1 MLFAKTLLV
10 AGVFAA
16 AALSSPSTA
25 AGARSPLDSAPAS
38 TSPAL
43 EQVARELVRE
53 GAPGALVVV
62 RTRSGIRGAA
72 SGFASLRPPIAMT
85 TTDRFQVGSV
95 TKTFVATA
103 VLQLV
108 TEGKLRLDDPV
119 ERWLRGLVPD
129 GRAITI
135 RELLDH
141 TSGLFDYVDDKPFVR
156 ALIAHPAR
164 FRPPRRLVAVAVSH
178 PPLFPPGQGWWY
190 SNTNYILL
198 GLIAEAAGGTT
209 IQRQLEQRL
218 FRPLHLRETSLPSKP
233 GIEGRLA
240 HGYIG
245 SASVPRLRRLFDATS
260 AESPS
265 VPWTAG
271 GIVST
276 GEDVTRF
283 YAALLEGRL
292 LPTRLLA
299 AMKRPVPGS
308 HYLGATS
315 PSYGLGLAEVTTSCG
330 RVYGHEGIGT
340 GYRTIAYARPNGS
353 RVALVMIN
361 VDETRVPQSDLELA
375 ADTAYC
381 SQ

>member
-1 MLFAKTLLV
+1 LFV
-10 AGVFAA
+10 AGALAA
-16 AALSSPSTA
+16 AALSSPPTA
-25 AGARSPLDSAPAS
+25 AGARSLRESAPAS
-38 TSPAL
+38 TYPAL
-43 EQVARELVRE
+43 EQVVRGLVRE

-62 RTRSGIRGAA
+62 RTRSGIRRAA
-72 SGFASLRPPIAMT
+72 SGLASRRPRIAMAAA
-85 TTDRFQVGSV
+85 DRFQVGSI

-108 TEGKLRLDDPV
+108 AEGRLRLDDPV
-119 ERWLRGLVPD
+119 ERWLPGLVPN

-135 RELLDH
+135 RELLNH

-164 FRPPRRLVAVAVSH
+164 FWPPRRLVAVATSH

-190 SNTNYILL
+190 SNTNYITL

-209 IQRQLEQRL
+209 IEGQLKQRL
-218 FRPLHLRETSLPSKP
+218 FRPLHLSETSLPSKP
-233 GIEGRLA
+233 GIEGRHA

-245 SASVPRLRRLFDATS
+245 FATVPRLRRLFDATS

-283 YAALLEGRL
+283 YAALLGGHL
-292 LPTRLLA
+292 LPARLLA

-308 HYLGATS
+308 HYLGATR
-315 PSYGLGLAEVTTSCG
+315 PSYGLGLAEMTTSCG
-330 RVYGHEGIGT
+330 RVYGHEGIAT
-340 GYRTIAYARPNGS
+340 GYRTIAYARPDGS

-361 VDETRVPQSDLELA
+361 IDETRVAQSELELA
-375 ADTAYC
+375 ADTAFC
-381 SQ
+381 SR

>member
-1 MLFAKTLLV
+1 LFV
-10 AGVFAA
+10 AGALAA
-16 AALSSPSTA
+16 AALSSPPTA
-25 AGARSPLDSAPAS
+25 AGARSLRESAPAS
-38 TSPAL
+38 TYPAL
-43 EQVARELVRE
+43 EQVVRGLVRE

-62 RTRSGIRGAA
+62 RTRSGIRRAA
-72 SGFASLRPPIAMT
+72 SGLASRRPRIAMAAA
-85 TTDRFQVGSV
+85 DRFQVGSI

-108 TEGKLRLDDPV
+108 AEGRLRLDDPV
-119 ERWLRGLVPD
+119 ERWLPGLVPN

-135 RELLDH
+135 RELLNH

-164 FRPPRRLVAVAVSH
+164 FWPPRRLVAVATSH

-190 SNTNYILL
+190 SNTNYITL

-209 IQRQLEQRL
+209 IEGQLKQRL
-218 FRPLHLRETSLPSKP
+218 FRPLHLSETSLPSKP
-233 GIEGRLA
+233 GIEGRHA

-245 SASVPRLRRLFDATS
+245 FATVPRLRRLFDATS

-283 YAALLEGRL
+283 YAALLGGRL
-292 LPTRLLA
+292 LPARLLA

-308 HYLGATS
+308 HYLGATR
-315 PSYGLGLAEVTTSCG
+315 PSYGLGLAEMTTSCG
-330 RVYGHEGIGT
+330 RVYGHEGIAT
-340 GYRTIAYARPNGS
+340 GYRTIAYARPDGS

-361 VDETRVPQSDLELA
+361 IDETRVAQSELELA
-375 ADTAYC
+375 ADTAFC
-381 SQ
+381 SR